1 MKAVNVAVKESFF
14 NALWAKMK
22 NVFNVE
28 KGRMTF
34 RIGKFAFALIWR
46 ENTVGFSVLWDEKEL
61 LGSSISLKGL
71 KTVKEKIQALCDWIK
86 GLFEKKEKELGKVAQ
101 NAISEAREEM
111 QAEEAKVV
119 EVVEELHVSPAC
131 AALLIH
137 KGNQLKK

>member
-1 MKAVNVAVKESFF
+1 MKAVNVTVKESFF

-22 NVFNVE
+22 NVFNIE

-86 GLFEKKEKELGKVAQ
+86 GLFEKKELGKVAQ
-101 NAISEAREEM
+101 NTTSEA
-111 QAEEAKVV
+111 V
-119 EVVEELHVSPAC
+119 EVVEELNVSPAC

-137 KGNQLKK
+137 KGDQLKK